1 MIFGKG
7 MQDKIKSMVLNLID
21 EKLGKKF
28 PIIDEITDVF
38 QEQDNRFKE
47 LEREISA
54 LKTLV
59 KVIVKDNN
67 EQTCCCNKKD
77 CCGNDTK

>member
-1 MIFGKG
+1 MIGESLKN
-7 MQDKIKSMVLNLID
+7 KIVKIALDAID
-21 EKLGKKF
+21 DKLGKRF

-38 QEQDNRFKE
+38 QEQDKRFKDI
-47 LEREISA
+47 ERELSA
-54 LKTLV
+54 LTQYIKE
-59 KVIVKDNN
+59 NN

>member
-1 MIFGKG
+1 MIGESLKN
-7 MQDKIKSMVLNLID
+7 KISQIALKAID
-21 EKLGKKF
+21 EKLGKRF

-38 QEQDNRFKE
+38 QEQDKRFKE

-59 KVIVKDNN
+59 KVIVNENN